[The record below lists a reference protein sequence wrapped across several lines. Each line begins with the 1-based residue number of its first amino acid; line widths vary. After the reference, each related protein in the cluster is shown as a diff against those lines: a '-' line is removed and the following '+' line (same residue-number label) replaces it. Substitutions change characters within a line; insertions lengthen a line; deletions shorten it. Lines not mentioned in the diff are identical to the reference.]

1 MNLIILLDFDGVLF
15 NSAYEAFQ
23 VCEWTARRNS
33 GLRTRVTFE
42 EFMEFRS
49 VVTDAWQ
56 FNRLYSQDRQLKDL
70 SALPSMEPDGDDWLF
85 ASEFFKS
92 REELMKD
99 VDWAKVMSP
108 YPFFHQIKRLINA
121 NANYFKIL
129 STRNEES
136 IERTLEFYGINKID
150 SFGQAAIRQFGSKL
164 AVARSMRWLNEETFA
179 VYIDDMNSHLEPFQG
194 QVDLCVHAGWGYDS
208 SGYESYT
215 ENQTFSLINGLIC
228 LAKGSK

>member
-1 MNLIILLDFDGVLF
+1 MNLLILLDFDGVLF
-15 NSAYEAFQ
+15 NSAFEAFQ
-23 VCEWTARRNS
+23 VCEWTAKRES
-33 GLRTRVTFE
+33 GLRSRVTFE

-56 FNRLYSQDRQLKDL
+56 FNRLYSKERHLKDF
-70 SALPSMEPDGDDWLF
+70 SVLPNMEPDSGDWLF

-92 REELMKD
+92 RKELMKD
-99 VDWAKVMSP
+99 PDWAKVMSP

-121 NANYFKIL
+121 NTNFFKIL
-129 STRNEES
+129 STRNEGS
-136 IERTLEFYGINKID
+136 IQRTLGFYGINGID
-150 SFGQAAIRQFGSKL
+150 VFGQAAIRQFGSKL
-164 AVARSMRWLNEETFA
+164 AVAKNKRWLNEETFT

-228 LAKGSK
+228 LAKDSK